1 MLKPLIWGSQA
12 PEWEAEDAEDEVG
25 VPGWQRSSQNSTA
38 SAVPKQEHQPQPASS
53 SLRGTYD
60 VNRKGLA
67 GPLSVNDP
75 QLLEPPTH
83 RLRFTNSESF
93 FNIASPFGPPGASNT
108 WSLSRRD
115 APEHVHLLLRALM
128 AAHDYAGA
136 ARALATL
143 HRLHSLFDPDVYRY
157 TVALLRLAGDHQK
170 TSMYFRK
177 ILGKRLLAG
186 VFAPKG
192 GSVQG
197 SVRGRATAHDFL
209 AYLADRQEFDEALD
223 ISQQNLLQGGSFLSH
238 GPFKQDPSL
247 KAHGAVLRLFVA
259 LLEHQACRSR
269 HETSDGT
276 SSAADPPAPPAG
288 DAAAATGRRRPP
300 PLIPGLQDPL
310 SLVGRLRACWVDCAA
325 GAAGGSRQARALEH
339 LRDKSTAAATP
350 PPPPRPGTIWDHLY
364 GADPPWAPTDF
375 VAARGRVVGSGLADN
390 GRAGVGGA
398 LGGQAMGDGGGGDR
412 GGLSA
417 LGSYSPHP
425 LLRGVDAELWEE
437 TVLDPDAEPL
447 LLAPGGDGGGRGQDG
462 GIWCSDDEDCCSA
475 SDDESALLQER
486 ARLASRGTG
495 GCVYFSPPGGEDGV
509 FRRRQK
515 RRGEERGAAR
525 TSSRRPFFETMT
537 VAGIVLEGTAETQ
550 AAGPEEG
557 DHARD
562 PEVTG
567 REVEDG
573 SGGGRL
579 RQGGGDAAAAAAAAA
594 ATATATR
601 QSHVVEK
608 VLVNAAGGEAE
619 GGSSE
624 DDEGVASRATKRR
637 RRQGAS
643 AEQGASGGIP
653 GSSGRGRNRSN
664 RRDLESEDD
673 DNEPD
678 DDYEPEAPG
687 VARPSPANLK
697 VERNDGDQD
706 SEEEADEDY
715 MTAPGLREAEAP
727 LGPPTGTDAAATRLS
742 ETVSVKL
749 PVEAAAW
756 LLADKCCVAAHMF
769 GPQHR
774 YCLRA
779 IGRLCR
785 EDVREAACP
794 ARAALRSQGF
804 RLQLSL
810 TRLAADNVR
819 GEAAKE
825 GKASVA
831 WGLPDAPPAA
841 QHVLPFDS
849 YVPEPFGSLAAADDS
864 SN

>member
-1 MLKPLIWGSQA
+1 
-12 PEWEAEDAEDEVG
+12 
-25 VPGWQRSSQNSTA
+25 
-38 SAVPKQEHQPQPASS
+38 
-53 SLRGTYD
+53 
-60 VNRKGLA
+60 
-67 GPLSVNDP
+67 
-75 QLLEPPTH
+75 
-83 RLRFTNSESF
+83 
-93 FNIASPFGPPGASNT
+93 
-108 WSLSRRD
+108 
-115 APEHVHLLLRALM
+115 
-128 AAHDYAGA
+128 
-136 ARALATL
+136 
-143 HRLHSLFDPDVYRY
+143 
-157 TVALLRLAGDHQK
+157 
-170 TSMYFRK
+170 MYFRK

-259 LLEHQACRSR
+259 LLEHQACSGRND
-269 HETSDGT
+269 TSDGS
-276 SSAADPPAPPAG
+276 SSATDAPAPPAG

-310 SLVGRLRACWVDCAA
+310 SLVGRLRACWIDCAA
-325 GAAGGSRQARALEH
+325 GAAGGGGGGGSRQARALEH
-339 LRDKSTAAATP
+339 LRDMSTAAATP

-375 VAARGRVVGSGLADN
+375 AAARGRGVGSGLAD

-398 LGGQAMGDGGGGDR
+398 LGGQATGERGGGDS

-437 TVLDPDAEPL
+437 TVLDPGAEPL
-447 LLAPGGDGGGRGQDG
+447 LLAPGRGGGGRGQDG

-475 SDDESALLQER
+475 SDDEPALLQER

-509 FRRRQK
+509 FQRRRK
-515 RRGEERGAAR
+515 RRVEERGAAR
-525 TSSRRPFFETMT
+525 TCSRRPFLETMT
-537 VAGIVLEGTAETQ
+537 VAGIVLEGMAETQ
-550 AAGPEEG
+550 TTGSEEG

-562 PEVTG
+562 PGATE
-567 REVEDG
+567 RDVEDG
-573 SGGGRL
+573 SGGRRL
-579 RQGGGDAAAAAAAAA
+579 RREGGDAAVAAVA
-594 ATATATR
+594 ATP
-601 QSHVVEK
+601 QSHEVEK
-608 VLVNAAGGEAE
+608 VVVNAAGGEAE

-624 DDEGVASRATKRR
+624 DDGGVVSRATKRR

-643 AEQGASGGIP
+643 KEQGASGGAP
-653 GSSGRGRNRSN
+653 GSSGRGRNRSK

-673 DNEPD
+673 D
-678 DDYEPEAPG
+678 YEPETTG
-687 VARPSPANLK
+687 VAQPRPANLK
-697 VERNDGDQD
+697 LEHDDGDQD

-715 MTAPGLREAEAP
+715 MTASGLREAEAP
-727 LGPPTGTDAAATRLS
+727 LGPPTGTDAAAARLS

-749 PVEAAAW
+749 PGKAAAW
-756 LLADKCCVAAHMF
+756 LLADKCCVAAHLF
-769 GPQHR
+769 GPRHR

-785 EDVREAACP
+785 EDVREAARP

-819 GEAAKE
+819 AEAAKE

-841 QHVLPFDS
+841 QYVLPFDS
-849 YVPEPFGSLAAADDS
+849 YVPEPVGSLAAADDS